1 LNFPSLIHCSLSICT
16 QVLLLVSCLLFLPG
30 VSGEEDTITDEE
42 RAWLEADDDTS
53 QVSEGELRFLPGPAD
68 REMLHIQN
76 RITILPE
83 SLTDGWVKL
92 IQCHHNLAP
101 VPDIQIVYQYR
112 AIQALAIEYSHGVGT
127 AWIEGQSVQM
137 RDVIHNA
144 SICISAKV
152 AIFRHRDDKTYSLD
166 NGPYHLRFLDGY
178 YPLHVTLEVDFP
190 STLLSVVG
198 VTPAPQPGVKL
209 TQVAGKVLLDA
220 YFEGMLYT
228 EIRFQPI
235 VESGP

>member
-1 LNFPSLIHCSLSICT
+1 M
-16 QVLLLVSCLLFLPG
+16 LLFISCLIIVPG
-30 VSGEEDTITDEE
+30 VRAGEASITDEE

-112 AIQALAIEYSHGVGT
+112 AIQALAIESSHGIGKS
-127 AWIEGQSVQM
+127 WIEDQSVQM
-137 RDVIHNA
+137 QDVTRNA

-152 AIFRHRDDKTYSLD
+152 AIFRHHDNNIYSLN

-190 STLLSVVG
+190 DTLLSVLG
-198 VTPAPQPGVKL
+198 VTPRSQPGVMLK
-209 TQVAGKVLLDA
+209 QVAGKVLLDA
-220 YFEGMLYT
+220 HFEGMLYT
-228 EIRFQPI
+228 EIRFQPFDRAAPDGTQ
-235 VESGP
+235 GPQERH